1 MGFGPLGTSC
11 SLALKIFSCHGN
23 GDLPAWKLP
32 LLRPGEGLTW
42 MALVAVDSLL
52 HVELVLDDDLPNPSN
67 FLEVNDSMLF
77 LFMAPA
83 LKVRF
88 LSVSAIVVSEI
99 SKRRKKK
106 MVREVR

>member
-23 GDLPAWKLP
+23 GDLPAWNLP